1 MKEVD
6 VEVQQNSEEVQQ
18 EEVEKVE
25 DDVLEDVVTEE
36 TEVQITDEDEKESAK
51 RLETLEEKRSIV
63 NNDADKHRKL
73 RDEYHAMTKEWKSKR
88 DALNSQVRELVTDA
102 GKCRDERD
110 QFNTL
115 VREAKAQRDEWN
127 VKVSELKRKLTELRP
142 EKPEDKEKSGPSL
155 EEMKRNLRRMEL
167 EQQTGVLTKAADDKL
182 VKLISQLAKQIDER
196 ESEMESST
204 EHNAEYREIQTMF
217 REAKATAES
226 FHTEMSKNADLAQS
240 AHERMIALYDQA
252 DRLRKE
258 ADAAQAKLVEYKR
271 LGDEEHRMHIELV
284 RSIQDT
290 DREAS
295 GIRNRKSNA
304 RKKKV
309 EADNKKEAKEIFE
322 RFKNGDKLSTED
334 LMALQRS
341 GYL

>member
-115 VREAKAQRDEWN
+115 VREAA
-127 VKVSELKRKLTELRP
+127 TM
-142 EKPEDKEKSGPSL
+142 SG
-155 EEMKRNLRRMEL
+155 
-167 EQQTGVLTKAADDKL
+167 
-182 VKLISQLAKQIDER
+182 
-196 ESEMESST
+196 
-204 EHNAEYREIQTMF
+204 
-217 REAKATAES
+217 
-226 FHTEMSKNADLAQS
+226 
-240 AHERMIALYDQA
+240 A
-252 DRLRKE
+252 DRLE
-258 ADAAQAKLVEYKR
+258 VLMTAEDIMINQDQALMPMYFYTTNN
-271 LGDEEHRMHIELV
+271 MI
-284 RSIQDT
+284 DT
-290 DREAS
+290 TKWGGWYPNTMDYHPT
-295 GIRNRKSNA
+295 KD
-304 RKKKV
+304 V
-309 EADNKKEAKEIFE
+309 
-322 RFKNGDKLSTED
+322 
-334 LMALQRS
+334 
-341 GYL
+341 YLK